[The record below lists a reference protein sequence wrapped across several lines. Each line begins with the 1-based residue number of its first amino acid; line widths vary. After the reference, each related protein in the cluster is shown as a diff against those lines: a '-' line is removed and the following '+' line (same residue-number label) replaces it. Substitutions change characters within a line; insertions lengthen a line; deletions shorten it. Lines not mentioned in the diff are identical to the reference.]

1 MNNDF
6 IGIYDNGEQWPNQV
20 IDAVTWFIN
29 NYNTTKSKE
38 SGLSYFNRHRKRICT
53 SKTLDFGEDYEPN
66 KVIYYLVNEA
76 KNQYVKTYPF
86 LNKLKWRLC
95 PLYNLQGYDGPEEG
109 YFSLHNEHSGM
120 YPYRMLAWMV
130 YLNDAVSGTE
140 FPYQNKTVTPKAGR
154 TVIWPA
160 AWTHPHKGVTPNEG
174 VKYIATGW
182 FYYLPKGI
190 PHFDGHHPD
199 ENIQEIVV

>member
-6 IGIYDNGEQWPNQV
+6 IGIYDNEEKPFSV
-20 IDAVTWFIN
+20 TSVVTWFIN

-86 LNKLKWRLC
+86 LNKLKWRIKI
-95 PLYNLQGYDGPEEG
+95 NLNDGLSQT
-109 YFSLHNEHSGM
+109 FD
-120 YPYRMLAWMV
+120 W
-130 YLNDAVSGTE
+130 YLNNKNFFNSVSKKLYINRLGL
-140 FPYQNKTVTPKAGR
+140 NK
-154 TVIWPA
+154 
-160 AWTHPHKGVTPNEG
+160 
-174 VKYIATGW
+174 
-182 FYYLPKGI
+182 
-190 PHFDGHHPD
+190 
-199 ENIQEIVV
+199 